1 MTVCERLK
9 RVDDVGAY
17 YLPGKAIVMGEIK

>member
-9 RVDDVGAY
+9 KVDDFGAY
-17 YLPGKAIVMGEIK
+17 YHPERAIVMGEIK